1 MPAVS
6 ARDPDRRRIVAG
18 LLASAGAALT
28 WRIGRAVGSPAGST
42 AVTGGA
48 PATTAAAAE
57 TVSSPAVSRPA
68 GADTTGAPTTAPSTT
83 TTTAAP
89 SSTAPSTTTTH
100 ATTTTGAPAPTA
112 TTAGTPAAA
121 SGAVTV
127 ICREAWG
134 ARPPAGEF
142 VEHTIARLTVHHTAV
157 ILDRTSQ
164 APSRARGHQR
174 YHQDKGWPDLAYHF
188 LVDDAGHVYEGRPWS
203 ARGDTATEYD
213 PTGHFLVCA
222 EGDYDRQQVAPAM
235 LASIAGLLA
244 WASLAFGVD
253 PATIAGH
260 RAYAATTCPGRSID
274 AVIADGT
281 LEEMVRD
288 RIAAGATGP
297 AVLCGAEGAALVAAI
312 EAGTA

>member
-1 MPAVS
+1 MA
-6 ARDPDRRRIVAG
+6 ARDPDRRRVVAG
-18 LLASAGAALT
+18 LAAVLGAALT
-28 WRIGRAVGSPAGST
+28 WRLGRAVGSPVES
-42 AVTGGA
+42 
-48 PATTAAAAE
+48 PATTAGPRVRTAATGGGVTSTTARR
-57 TVSSPAVSRPA
+57 SA
-68 GADTTGAPTTAPSTT
+68 GAGATTPPTTAPSTT

-89 SSTAPSTTTTH
+89 PTTAPSTTTTR
-100 ATTTTGAPAPTA
+100 ATTSTGAPASTAPTA
-112 TTAGTPAAA
+112 TTVAAVA
-121 SGAVTV
+121 GAVTV

-174 YHQDKGWPDLAYHF
+174 YHQEKGWPDLAYHF

-235 LASIAGLLA
+235 LASVAGLLA

-274 AVIADGT
+274 AAIADGS
-281 LEEMVRD
+281 LAAMVRD
-288 RIAAGATGP
+288 RIAAGATGL
-297 AVLCGAEGAALVAAI
+297 AMLCGADGGALVAAI